1 MHYQPI
7 IRRFADNTW
16 DVSAVE
22 ALLRWNHPIRG
33 LLTPDSFVSMGEA
46 HGLSRAMT
54 DFVLQRGIEQLKGWE
69 APAFESGFGSTS
81 PRR

>member
-1 MHYQPI
+1 M
-7 IRRFADNTW
+7 
-16 DVSAVE
+16 
-22 ALLRWNHPIRG
+22 
-33 LLTPDSFVSMGEA
+33 LTPDSFVSMGEA

-69 APAFESGFGSTS
+69 ALRVRVGLRVNS